1 MTKRSVVAVVLLSI
15 FTFFIY
21 GLIWMVKTKNEMNS
35 QGASIPTAWLLL
47 VPIVQYWWYWKY
59 AGGVEH
65 VTRGKTS
72 QVIAFILLF
81 VLGPIGMAIIQDAF
95 NKAADQGALPNAR
108 AMG

>member
-1 MTKRSVVAVVLLSI
+1 MTKRSVVAVLLLTCV
-15 FTFFIY
+15 TFGIY
-21 GLIWMVKTKNEMNS
+21 GIIWMVKTKNEMNS
-35 QGASIPTAWLLL
+35 QGASIPTAWLII
-47 VPIVQYWWYWKY
+47 VPIVSIWWMWKY

-65 VTRGKTS
+65 VTRGKSS

-81 VLGPIGMAIIQDAF
+81 VLGVIGMAIIQDAF